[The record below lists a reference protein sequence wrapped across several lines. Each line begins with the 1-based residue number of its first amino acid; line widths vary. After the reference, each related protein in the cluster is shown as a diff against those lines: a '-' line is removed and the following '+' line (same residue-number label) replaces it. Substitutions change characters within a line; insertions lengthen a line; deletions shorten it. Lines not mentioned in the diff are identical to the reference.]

1 MKETALR
8 MVRIIAKKASSGMI
22 FSLSLDK
29 RQQIAYLRG
38 DLFPLVHEGV
48 EEAVVFFEEVIFA

>member
-8 MVRIIAKKASSGMI
+8 MVRIIAKKASSGMM
-22 FSLSLDK
+22 FPLCCHLSKEL
-29 RQQIAYLRG
+29 AYLRG

>member
-22 FSLSLDK
+22 FSLCCLLSKGL
-29 RQQIAYLRG
+29 AYLRG